1 MVPVRNCTLG
11 QSTPIAECC
20 YTGRVMCS
28 GSGNSHDPAKAAA
41 TRHGVLLGLLT
52 LILAAFLLSGCAAST
67 GGNSGGNSGVHSDLT
82 AAPPSVSFGDVNAG
96 SESTRSVT
104 VANSGS
110 ESVTVSNVSISG
122 AGFNASGVPA
132 GLILTPGQ
140 SAALSVT
147 YAPASAGTVTG
158 RVTLAASPSSAPLEI
173 ALSGTGVTP
182 SGHTVTL
189 TWNAS
194 ASAVAGYRAYRAT
207 ASGGPYVSLNSA
219 PSPQLRWTDST
230 VRAGATYYYVV
241 TAVAPETAES
251 FYSNQASAAI
261 PNP

>member
-1 MVPVRNCTLG
+1 
-11 QSTPIAECC
+11 
-20 YTGRVMCS
+20 MCS

-82 AAPPSVSFGDVNAG
+82 AAPPSLSFGDVDAG

-110 ESVTVSNVSISG
+110 ESVTVSNLSVSG
-122 AGFNASGVPA
+122 AGFNASGIPT
-132 GLILTPGQ
+132 GLILPPGE
-140 SAALSVT
+140 SAALVVT
-147 YAPASAGTVTG
+147 FVPASTGDVTG
-158 RVTLAASPSSAPLEI
+158 KVTLAASPSAPLEI
-173 ALSGTGVTP
+173 TLSGTGVTP

-194 ASAVAGYRAYRAT
+194 TSSVAGYRAFRAT
-207 ASGGPYVSLNSA
+207 TSGGPYTSLNST
-219 PSPQLRWTDST
+219 PNPQLLWTDSNVQT
-230 VRAGATYYYVV
+230 GTTYYYVV
-241 TAVAPETAES
+241 TSVAPNSAES
-251 FYSNQASAAI
+251 SYSNQAAASI
-261 PNP
+261 PTP